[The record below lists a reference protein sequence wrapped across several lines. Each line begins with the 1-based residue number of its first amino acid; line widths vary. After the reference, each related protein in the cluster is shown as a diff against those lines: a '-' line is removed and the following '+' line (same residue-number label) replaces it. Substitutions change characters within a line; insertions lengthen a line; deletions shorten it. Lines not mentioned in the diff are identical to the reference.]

1 MRYTKIMALEFTNIP
16 DREGPAIYVFGDGTI
31 TTERQLI
38 AFGEEVDS
46 LTPDETQVVYLDPSR
61 GDGASVKEFYGL
73 TNFPCVLILMDD
85 DTIPQQW
92 SQTIP
97 RADEV
102 AYALSQINGSM
113 G

>member
-16 DREGPAIYVFGDGTI
+16 DREGPAIYVF
-31 TTERQLI
+31 
-38 AFGEEVDS
+38 
-46 LTPDETQVVYLDPSR
+46 